1 MNSFV
6 LFGYLTTFACGWL
19 NVVIVTNFAPFTATH
34 HTGSVTK
41 IPVSFLDGDWFM
53 FFALIGLASAFI
65 IGVAI
70 SAFINPRGDGNFTS
84 RFGYAYI
91 TGAVVLAVF
100 AAAFGLS
107 YWFIFYCSVFA
118 GFQNGFLSQFKLR
131 VSHMSGVSTDAG
143 VELGRMCKEAL
154 RRGNPNRKS
163 ILKSY
168 AASFGL
174 KMLFIAVFATGAL
187 VGALISIGV
196 PLFVSFLLLA
206 IFDTAIA
213 IFYLRI
219 CPYLRT
225 RRERESVENP

>member
-19 NVVIVTNFAPFTATH
+19 NVVVVTQFAPFCATH

-41 IPVSFLDGDWFM
+41 IPVAFVQGDWFL
-53 FFALIGLASAFI
+53 FFALIGVVSAFI

-84 RFGYAYI
+84 RFGTAYI
-91 TGAVVLAVF
+91 IGAVALIAF
-100 AAAFGLS
+100 AALFGLS

-131 VSHMSGVSTDAG
+131 VSHMSGVATDAG
-143 VELGRMCKEAL
+143 VELGRMCKESL
-154 RRGNPNRKS
+154 RFDNPNRRS

-168 AASFGL
+168 GASFGL
-174 KMLFIAVFATGAL
+174 KMLFIVVFALGAL
-187 VGALISIGV
+187 AGFLISLGV
-196 PLFVSFLLLA
+196 PLFVSFLFLG
-206 IFDTAIA
+206 IFDIAIA
-213 IFYLRI
+213 CYYLRI
-219 CPYLRT
+219 CEPLRT
-225 RRERESVENP
+225 RREREKAENP

>member
-6 LFGYLTTFACGWL
+6 LFGYLVTFACGWL
-19 NVVIVTNFAPFTATH
+19 NAVIVTRFAPFTATH

-41 IPVSFLDGDWFM
+41 IPVSMLDGDWGM
-53 FFALIGLASAFI
+53 FIALIGVVSAFI

-84 RFGYAYI
+84 RFGIAYI
-91 TGAVVLAVF
+91 VF
-100 AAAFGLS
+100 AVLMIIFAATFGTD
-107 YWFIFYCSVFA
+107 YWFVFFCSVFS

-131 VSHMSGVSTDAG
+131 VSHMTGVATDAG
-143 VELGRMCKEAL
+143 VELGRMCKESL
-154 RRGNPNRKS
+154 KKDNPNRHS

-168 AASFGL
+168 GASFGL

-187 VGALISIGV
+187 IGVLISMGV

-206 IFDTAIA
+206 IFDAAIA
-213 IFYLRI
+213 VYYLRI
-219 CPYLRT
+219 CPSLRT
-225 RRERESVENP
+225 RREREDEI